1 MGSAVIKDLK
11 KFYEDA
17 NDQHVGVITLY
28 GDASASA
35 NKAYADAAKS
45 LEMTEDTKAYVCHM
59 AQMGRVVVSMDSKL
73 YRPVE
78 IDATN
83 GKLSVLTVA
92 TGASAPTATPLVLE
106 LA

>member
-1 MGSAVIKDLK
+1 MASALVKDLK

-17 NDQHVGVITLY
+17 NDQHVGAITIY
-28 GDASASA
+28 GDTSA

-92 TGASAPTATPLVLE
+92 TGTGALTATPLVLE

>member
-17 NDQHVGVITLY
+17 NDQHVGAITLY
-28 GDASASA
+28 GDASA

-45 LEMTEDTKAYVCHM
+45 LGMTEDTKAYVCHM

-92 TGASAPTATPLVLE
+92 TGAGALTATPLVLE

>member
-1 MGSAVIKDLK
+1 MSSAVIKDLK

-28 GDASASA
+28 GDASE

-45 LEMTEDTKAYVCHM
+45 LGMTEDTKAYVCHM

-92 TGASAPTATPLVLE
+92 TGASVLTATPLVLE

>member
-17 NDQHVGVITLY
+17 NDQHVGAITLY
-28 GDASASA
+28 GDASA

-45 LEMTEDTKAYVCHM
+45 LGMTEDTKAYVCHM

-92 TGASAPTATPLVLE
+92 TGASALTATPLVLE

>member
-17 NDQHVGVITLY
+17 NDQHVGAITIY
-28 GDASASA
+28 GDASA

-45 LEMTEDTKAYVCHM
+45 LAMTEDTKAYVCHM

-92 TGASAPTATPLVLE
+92 TGASALTATPLVLE

>member
-1 MGSAVIKDLK
+1 MGSSVIKYLK

-17 NDQHVGVITLY
+17 NDQHVGAITIY
-28 GDASASA
+28 GDASA

-45 LEMTEDTKAYVCHM
+45 LVMTEDTKAYVCHM

-92 TGASAPTATPLVLE
+92 TGASALTATPLVLE

>member
-1 MGSAVIKDLK
+1 MGSAVVKDLK
-11 KFYEDA
+11 KLYEDA

-28 GDASASA
+28 GDASAS
-35 NKAYADAAKS
+35 KAYADAAKS
-45 LEMTEDTKAYVCHM
+45 LGMTEDTKAYVCHM
-59 AQMGRVVVSMDSKL
+59 AQMGRVVVSMNSKL

-92 TGASAPTATPLVLE
+92 TGASALSATPLVLE
-106 LA
+106 LV

>member
-17 NDQHVGVITLY
+17 NDQHVGAITLY
-28 GDASASA
+28 GDASA

-45 LEMTEDTKAYVCHM
+45 LGMTEDTKAYVCHM
-59 AQMGRVVVSMDSKL
+59 AQMGRVVVSMDFKL

-83 GKLSVLTVA
+83 GKLSVLTVT
-92 TGASAPTATPLVLE
+92 TGASALTATPLVLE